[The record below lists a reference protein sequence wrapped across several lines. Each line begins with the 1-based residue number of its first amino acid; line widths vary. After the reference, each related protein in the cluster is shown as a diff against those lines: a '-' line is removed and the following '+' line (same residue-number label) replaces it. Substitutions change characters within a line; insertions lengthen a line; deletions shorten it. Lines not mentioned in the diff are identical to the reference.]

1 MKAAL
6 CFNVWVKKQLRA
18 NLLSNCHIW
27 LIGSG
32 AGGSLA
38 VAIPAMMPRLG
49 SRLVYC
55 RKKNCILQI
64 LLIEGHRCVLTLTF
78 IAMVSTLKAF

>member
-1 MKAAL
+1 MKVAL

-18 NLLSNCHIW
+18 NLLSNWHIW

-38 VAIPAMMPRLG
+38 AIPAMMPRLG
-49 SRLVYC
+49 SQLVYC
-55 RKKNCILQI
+55 LKKNCILQI
-64 LLIEGHRCVLTLTF
+64 LLIEGHCCVLTLTF
-78 IAMVSTLKAF
+78 IATVSTLKAF